1 MMQNRWDRREFLRMS
16 GSTLLLLGGAGGGAL
31 EARDRA
37 KPGVL
42 VVLFQRGAADALHM
56 VVPYRDKRYRGLR
69 GALALEEPGK
79 GETPTLDLGEGFAF
93 HSALSPLYPLYGAGQ
108 LGVIVNTGSPDPT
121 RSHFDAQDYME
132 SGTPGKKSTRDGW
145 LARALI
151 EISGRQPS
159 GAEAP
164 SPFNAV
170 ALTPQMPR
178 TLAGAR
184 DTIALEDFGSLERPR
199 RESALAERLEKLYR
213 EDASASFAAAGTEA
227 SRAVTL
233 FREQNPLALPPRKGV
248 RYPGG
253 RGENPLKQ
261 LAQLLKSGLGV
272 RVAFV
277 ESSGWD
283 THFRQ
288 GAATGS
294 MANLLGRLS
303 GSLAAFYE
311 DVGPDVPVTVLTVTE
326 FGRTV
331 AANGAGGTDHG
342 HGSVTMVLGAGV
354 RGGRVHGDWLGLQ
367 PRNLYEGRDLP
378 VTTDFRDVFTEVA
391 TRALSL
397 EDTSGLFPGYRTK
410 SVGVMAERSL

>member
-1 MMQNRWDRREFLRMS
+1 MVQDRWDRREFLRIG
-16 GSTLLLLGGAGGGAL
+16 GSTLLLLGGTGTRAL
-31 EARDRA
+31 EARAGA

-42 VVLFQRGAADALHM
+42 VVVFQRGAADALHM
-56 VVPYRDKRYRGLR
+56 VAPYGDKRYRELR
-69 GALALEEPGK
+69 GALALEEPGR
-79 GETPTLDLGEGFAF
+79 GENPTLDLGGGFAL
-93 HSALSPLYPLYGAGQ
+93 HPALSPLYPLYRAGR
-108 LGVIVNTGSPDPT
+108 LGVVVNTGSPDPT

-151 EISGRQPS
+151 ELGGRDAS
-159 GAEAP
+159 DTERP

-170 ALTPQMPR
+170 ALTPQLPR
-178 TLAGAR
+178 ALAGAH
-184 DTIALEDFGSLERPR
+184 DTIALENFSSLETPR
-199 RESALAERLEKLYR
+199 RQSALAKRLEKLYR
-213 EDASASFAAAGTEA
+213 EDASASFASAGAEA

-233 FREQNPLALPPRKGV
+233 FREHDPLALPTRKGV
-248 RYPGG
+248 HYPDG
-253 RGENPLKQ
+253 RDENPLKQ
-261 LAQLLKSGLGV
+261 LAQLIKSGLGV

-288 GAATGS
+288 GAATGA
-294 MANLLGRLS
+294 MANLLGRLA

-311 DVGPDVPVTVLTVTE
+311 DIGPEVPVTVLTATE

-342 HGSVTMVLGAGV
+342 HGSVMMVLGAGV
-354 RGGRVHGDWLGLQ
+354 RGGRVHGDWLGLER
-367 PRNLYEGRDLP
+367 RNLYEGRDLP
-378 VTTDFRDVFTEVA
+378 VTTDFRDIFAEVA
-391 TRALSL
+391 KSALAL

-410 SVGVMAERSL
+410 NVGVMA

>member
-1 MMQNRWDRREFLRMS
+1 MMQHRWGRREFLKMG
-16 GSTLLLLGGAGGGAL
+16 GSTLLLLGSAGKRTLQAGAS
-31 EARDRA
+31 A

-56 VVPYRDKRYRGLR
+56 VAPYRDKRYRDLR
-69 GALALEEPGK
+69 GALALEEPGR
-79 GETPTLDLGEGFAF
+79 GENPTLDLGAGFAL
-93 HSALSPLYPLYGAGQ
+93 HPALSPLYPLYRSSRLA
-108 LGVIVNTGSPDPT
+108 VVVNTGSPDPT

-151 EISGRQPS
+151 ELGERQPS
-159 GAEAP
+159 GPEAT
-164 SPFNAV
+164 SPFSAV

-184 DTIALEDFGSLERPR
+184 DTIALEDFGSLDIPR
-199 RESALAERLEKLYR
+199 RKSALAERLEKLYR
-213 EDASASFAAAGTEA
+213 EDASARFASAGADA

-233 FREQNPLALPPRKGV
+233 FREQDPLALPPRKGV

-253 RGENPLKQ
+253 RGENSLKQ

-294 MANLLGRLS
+294 MANLLSRLS

-311 DVGPDVPVTVLTVTE
+311 DVGSDVPVTVLTVTE

-331 AANGAGGTDHG
+331 ATNGAGGTDHG
-342 HGSVTMVLGAGV
+342 HGSAMMVLGAGV
-354 RGGRVHGDWLGLQ
+354 QGGRVHGDWLGLE
-367 PRNLYEGRDLP
+367 PSNLYEGRDLP
-378 VTTDFRDVFTEVA
+378 VTTDFRDVFSEVA
-391 TRALSL
+391 KSALGL
-397 EDTSGLFPGYRTK
+397 EDTSGLFPGYRSK
-410 SVGVMAERSL
+410 DVGVMA